1 MEHLLI
7 VMAVLEVIRKM
18 IPKEQ
23 QLLDNP
29 YSLLKLCHCFLLPY
43 LPATKEDGKELFP
56 AC

>member
-1 MEHLLI
+1 
-7 VMAVLEVIRKM
+7 MAVLEVIRKM